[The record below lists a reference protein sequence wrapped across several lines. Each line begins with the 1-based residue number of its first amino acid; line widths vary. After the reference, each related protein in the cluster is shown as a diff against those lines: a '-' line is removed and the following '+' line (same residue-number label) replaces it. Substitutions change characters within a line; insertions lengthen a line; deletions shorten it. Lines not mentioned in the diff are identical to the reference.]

1 MLHQQSG
8 FQNSAMPLFTHS
20 DSLYSYYYSECMGQ
34 EAAER
39 LQIDDGDSWCRNAL
53 PLHKYNHHLLV
64 SYVSL
69 LLSSCYK
76 FSLSCAPKVYF
87 LTFHSI
93 LPLSP
98 NSKPRDSSCQHL
110 SSKNPIS
117 IPSSF
122 HSTPRTELLKRAY
135 KYRAKDF
142 GNYYILTSS
151 PSSGTNMLTNTRTS
165 SPFRRSPLVL
175 GRRCFAWSGR
185 WRSIVSCFRHPFR
198 LLHLSVPLAI
208 RRHHFRIWPIRTA
221 RRERSCAV
229 IGSKR
234 EVATSSCC
242 CFVVSL
248 SSASRLLPFSVLF
261 CFLLVASCC

>member
-110 SSKNPIS
+110 
-117 IPSSF
+117 
-122 HSTPRTELLKRAY
+122 
-135 KYRAKDF
+135 
-142 GNYYILTSS
+142 
-151 PSSGTNMLTNTRTS
+151 
-165 SPFRRSPLVL
+165 
-175 GRRCFAWSGR
+175 
-185 WRSIVSCFRHPFR
+185 
-198 LLHLSVPLAI
+198 
-208 RRHHFRIWPIRTA
+208 A
-221 RRERSCAV
+221 RRTQSQSPAHFIQPQELNC
-229 IGSKR
+229 
-234 EVATSSCC
+234 
-242 CFVVSL
+242 
-248 SSASRLLPFSVLF
+248 
-261 CFLLVASCC
+261 